1 MKKLVAFLT
10 ITILFT
16 GLTSYKPNK
25 SKPEGFGFYK
35 GSFDNLIR
43 ESKRQKKP
51 IILDFWA
58 AWCAPCQKLD
68 KETFSNKELGNYLNH
83 NYLVYKVDIDT
94 FDGMEIV
101 DRFSIDVF
109 PTMIVF
115 DPKIGQIGKY
125 KGFYPAVYLQK
136 ELEKIQTKYNIYPV
150 GTQDGLAIN
159 R

>member
-1 MKKLVAFLT
+1 MKKLVAFLIISIAFSSLASFKT
-10 ITILFT
+10 
-16 GLTSYKPNK
+16 
-25 SKPEGFGFYK
+25 SKPESFGFYK
-35 GSFDNLIR
+35 GSFDNVIR
-43 ESKRQKKP
+43 ESKKQKKP

-68 KETFSNKELGNYLNH
+68 KETFTDKELGAYLSQ

-109 PTMIVF
+109 PTMLVY
-115 DPKIGQIGKY
+115 DPKNGQIGKF
-125 KGFYPAVYLQK
+125 KGFYPAGYLQK
-136 ELEKIQTKYNIYPV
+136 ELEKVQAKYNIYPV
-150 GTQDGLAIN
+150 HTQDGLAIN